1 MLMQKLLLLLLS
13 LAAVPAVATAATTA
27 TTDRLDEILAE
38 MQKAGAELKTLAANF
53 EQTDHD
59 FILDEDDVSKG
70 RLYLRLPGRIRFE
83 HLSPAPKVLLIRDER
98 VRLYNA
104 TSNQVMEF
112 DRGKGGSSGADLLI
126 GFGTNNDKIG
136 ENYDAS
142 LVEETDEAV
151 VLKLL
156 PKPGSAA
163 SMFAYLELT
172 IAKKTWTP
180 IRSVFHEHNRD
191 HTVILFQ
198 NTIING
204 VLPNGAFELD
214 LPSNVEIIRN

>member
-1 MLMQKLLLLLLS
+1 MQKLLLVLLS
-13 LAAVPAVATAATTA
+13 LVAAATAATA
-27 TTDRLDEILAE
+27 ADRLDEILSE
-38 MQKAGAELKTLAANF
+38 MQKAGAELETLAANF

-59 FILDEDDVSKG
+59 FVLEDEEVSQG

-112 DRGKGGSSGADLLI
+112 DRGKGGGSSGADLLV
-126 GFGTNNDKIG
+126 GFGTGNDKIG

-163 SMFAYLELT
+163 SMFASLELT

-180 IRSVFHEHNRD
+180 IRSVFYEHNRD
-191 HTVILFQ
+191 HTVIRFE

-214 LPSNVEIIRN
+214 LPSNVEINRN

>member
-1 MLMQKLLLLLLS
+1 MQKLWLVLLS
-13 LAAVPAVATAATTA
+13 LAVVPGAATAATA
-27 TTDRLDEILAE
+27 DRLDEILAE
-38 MQKAGAELKTLAANF
+38 MQKAGGELETLAANF

-59 FILDEDDVSKG
+59 FVLEEADVSNG

-98 VRLYNA
+98 VRHYNA

-112 DRGKGGSSGADLLI
+112 DRGKGGSSGADLLV
-126 GFGTNNDKIG
+126 GFGSNNDKIG

-163 SMFAYLELT
+163 SMFASLELT

-180 IRSVFHEHNRD
+180 IRSVFYEYNRD

-204 VLPNGAFELD
+204 ILPNGAFELD
-214 LPSNVEIIRN
+214 LPNNVEIIRN

>member
-1 MLMQKLLLLLLS
+1 MLMQKLWLLLLS
-13 LAAVPAVATAATTA
+13 LAAVPAVATA
-27 TTDRLDEILAE
+27 DRLDEILAE
-38 MQKAGAELKTLAANF
+38 MQKAGAELKTLAAKF

-59 FILDEDDVSKG
+59 FVLEEAEVSNG
-70 RLYLRLPGRIRFE
+70 RLFLRLPGRIRFE
-83 HLSPAPKVLLIRDER
+83 HLSPAPRVLLIRDER

-104 TSNQVMEF
+104 TSNQLMEF
-112 DRGKGGSSGADLLI
+112 ERGKGGNGADLLI
-126 GFGTNNDKIG
+126 GFGSGNDKIG

-163 SMFAYLELT
+163 SMFAFLELT
-172 IAKKTWTP
+172 ISKKTWTP
-180 IRSVFHEHNRD
+180 IRSAFYEHNRD

>member
-1 MLMQKLLLLLLS
+1 MQKLWLVLLS
-13 LAAVPAVATAATTA
+13 LAVVPAAATAATA
-27 TTDRLDEILAE
+27 DRLDEILAE
-38 MQKAGAELKTLAANF
+38 MQKAGGELETLAANF

-59 FILDEDDVSKG
+59 FVLEEADVSNG

-83 HLSPAPKVLLIRDER
+83 HLSPAPKVLLIRDGR

-112 DRGKGGSSGADLLI
+112 DQGKGGSSGADLLV

-163 SMFAYLELT
+163 SMFASLELT

-180 IRSVFHEHNRD
+180 IRSVFYEHNRD
-191 HTVILFQ
+191 HTVIRFQ

-204 VLPNGAFELD
+204 ILPNGAFELD
-214 LPSNVEIIRN
+214 LPNNVEIIRN

>member
-1 MLMQKLLLLLLS
+1 MLMQKLWLLLLS
-13 LAAVPAVATAATTA
+13 LAAVPAVATA
-27 TTDRLDEILAE
+27 DRLDEILAE
-38 MQKAGAELKTLAANF
+38 MQKAGAELKTLAAKF

-59 FILDEDDVSKG
+59 FVLEEAEVSNG
-70 RLYLRLPGRIRFE
+70 RLFLRLPGRIRFE

-104 TSNQVMEF
+104 TSNQLMEF
-112 DRGKGGSSGADLLI
+112 ERRKGGNGADLLI
-126 GFGTNNDKIG
+126 GFGTGSDKIG

-163 SMFAYLELT
+163 SMFAFLELT
-172 IAKKTWTP
+172 ISKKTWTP
-180 IRSVFHEHNRD
+180 IRSVFYEHNRD